1 MSKYL
6 LVSVGFNGYL
16 QNTMKTVSYIMSG
29 FVALCLGAV
38 LPGISL
44 ADTPQPFAADAGKVS
59 TPVYLPGSDD
69 FHPPLG
75 KYDYTVS
82 WEGIPAAEASISV
95 EQEGLHYRIIADAR
109 TYSGIDLLYTL
120 RYRAESLI
128 SSIDFTPIKTIIDQ
142 RENSTK
148 KSTQISFLENGD
160 IETVR
165 SKNGKDTVVETLNTE
180 NFTLDPFSASFLARS
195 LDWKVGD
202 TREFDT
208 FNGKT
213 RYIITLTAKDKVTM
227 DVNGEERPVW
237 VIVPGVRSA
246 DTNKPNKKLREAKIY
261 VTADSKRE
269 VLQIVSSVF
278 ISSVKTTLDTF
289 TPSTRTAV
297 THVAKENQ
305 THFLK

>member
-1 MSKYL
+1 
-6 LVSVGFNGYL
+6 
-16 QNTMKTVSYIMSG
+16 MKTSRLVLSG
-29 FVALCLGAV
+29 LIALSMMAVGSLGFADQGDTTTAPVA
-38 LPGISL
+38 
-44 ADTPQPFAADAGKVS
+44 KVT
-59 TPVYLPGSDD
+59 TPVYHPEASD
-69 FHPPLG
+69 FAPPLG

-95 EQEGLHYRIIADAR
+95 EQEGLHYRIVADAR
-109 TYSGIDLLYTL
+109 TYSGVDLLYTL

-128 SSIDFTPIKTIIDQ
+128 SAIDYSPIKTIIDQ

-148 KSTQISFLENGD
+148 RSTQISFRDNGD

-165 SKNGKDTVVETLNTE
+165 SKNGKDTVVQTLNTD

-213 RYIITLTAKDKVTM
+213 RYIISLTAKDKVNM
-227 DVNGEERPVW
+227 KVNGVERPVW

-246 DTNKPNKKLREAKIY
+246 DTNQPNKKLREAKIY

-278 ISSVKTTLDTF
+278 IGSVKTTLDTF
-289 TPSTRTAV
+289 TPSKRSPV
-297 THVAKENQ
+297 THVAQENQ
-305 THFLK
+305 NHILK